1 MTNLVEFAPLA
12 DLLVSGRMSDLGIDI
27 ASEGQARVLRLRG
40 ELDLANAE
48 QLTEALSTLEPAP
61 EDRVVIDLSECDF
74 IDSAG
79 LSAIL
84 HGAQQV
90 SKAGGSVRIAC
101 PEGHLRD
108 LLRITAIDQSIP
120 VVGTRD
126 EALAALGLEPS

>member
-1 MTNLVEFAPLA
+1 
-12 DLLVSGRMSDLGIDI
+12 MSELRIELG
-27 ASEGQARVLRLRG
+27 SEGPARFVKIQG

-48 QLTEALSTLEPAP
+48 RLTEALSGLEPEPAG
-61 EDRVVIDLSECDF
+61 RVVIDLAECEF

-84 HGAQQV
+84 HGAQEL
-90 SKAGGSVRIAC
+90 SGDAGSVRIAC

-120 VVGTRD
+120 VVATRD
-126 EALAALGLEPS
+126 EALAALGLET

>member
-1 MTNLVEFAPLA
+1 
-12 DLLVSGRMSDLGIDI
+12 MSELTIDI
-27 ASEGQARVLRLRG
+27 GSEGPARVVRLRG

-48 QLTEALSTLEPAP
+48 QLTEALAELEPAP
-61 EDRVVIDLSECDF
+61 EGRMVIDLAECDF

-84 HGAQQV
+84 HGAQELTDD
-90 SKAGGSVRIAC
+90 GGSVRIAC

-120 VVGTRD
+120 VVGTRN
-126 EALAALGLEPS
+126 EALTALGLDGA

>member
-1 MTNLVEFAPLA
+1 
-12 DLLVSGRMSDLGIDI
+12 MSDLAIDI
-27 ASEGQARVLRLRG
+27 ASEGQARVVRLQG

-48 QLTEALSTLEPAP
+48 QLTEALSKLEPAP
-61 EDRVVIDLSECDF
+61 EGRVVIDLSECDF

-84 HGAQQV
+84 HGAQEV
-90 SKAGGSVRIAC
+90 SHTGGSVRIAC

-126 EALAALGLEPS
+126 EALAAMGLEQS